1 MEISVCMIV
10 KDEQQTLPKILDCI
24 KRFADEIVIVDTG
37 SKDNT
42 IKIAKKYTDKVFCFK
57 WENDFS
63 SARNFSFSKA
73 SKDFVMWL
81 DADDFITDEN
91 IDKILKLKENEKD
104 KEKDFYFLKYAI
116 AFDSAGKPTFEYFRE
131 RIMRRKLNPTWQG
144 FIHEA
149 VTASGNISYENITV
163 EHHRQKRHDA
173 KRNLKM
179 YLFHHKTKTFNAR
192 EQYYFAKEYYYNGY
206 YKSCIKNLKKFLK
219 MENRFLPNVYDANLT
234 IARSY
239 FFLKKYQHAIDFLLD
254 FLKTNTPNSEIC
266 CELGRNFE
274 AQGKTELSKMFY
286 QNALLCQPNYQGFFV
301 EKDFY
306 HFIPLFKLCGL
317 YYKTD
322 YEISKNFFMLA
333 KQQNPNH
340 INIIQNQK
348 FFE

>member
-10 KDEQQTLPKILDCI
+10 KDEEQTLSRILDCV
-24 KRFADEIVIVDTG
+24 KKFADEIIIVDTG
-37 SKDNT
+37 SKDSTMN
-42 IKIAKKYTDKVFCFK
+42 IAKGYTDKVFSFK

-63 SARNFSFSKA
+63 AARNFSFSKA
-73 SKDFVMWL
+73 SKDFIMWL

-91 IDKILKLKENEKD
+91 IDKILKLKEMEKG

-149 VTASGNISYENITV
+149 ISASGNISYENITI
-163 EHHRQKRHDA
+163 EHRKQKRSDP

-179 YLFHHKTKTFNAR
+179 YLFHKKNKIFNAR
-192 EQYYFAKEYYYNGY
+192 EQYYFSKEYYYNGY

-219 MENRFLPNVYDANLT
+219 MENLFLPNVYDANLT

-239 FFLKKYQHAIDFLLD
+239 FFLKKYQFATNFLLD
-254 FLKTNTPNSEIC
+254 FIKKHTPNSEIC

-274 AQGKTELSKMFY
+274 AQGKIELAKIFY
-286 QNALLCQPNYQGFFV
+286 HSALLCQPNYKGFFV
-301 EKDFY
+301 EKECY
-306 HFIPLFKLCGL
+306 HFVPLFKLCQI

-322 YEISKNFFMLA
+322 FETSKKLFMLA

-340 INIIQNQK
+340 INITQNQK
-348 FFE
+348 LFE